1 MKIAVASDH
10 GGYEL
15 KEEIVKY
22 LKEKGYDFIDF
33 GCFSPESV
41 DYPVMAAKACRAI
54 QKGEC
59 DRGIIC
65 CGTGLGISMAA
76 NKFKGIRAAACS
88 DYYSAKYTRLHNEA
102 NILSLGGR
110 VLGPGLVI
118 EMVEV
123 FLNTEYLGGRHQRR
137 VDMITAIENGEFPE
151 D

>member
-76 NKFKGIRAAACS
+76 NKFKGIRAAVEGDGILEVKGPKGTFRVKTSLS
-88 DYYSAKYTRLHNEA
+88 DREKHV
-102 NILSLGGR
+102 ILCGGLLASL
-110 VLGPGLVI
+110 
-118 EMVEV
+118 
-123 FLNTEYLGGRHQRR
+123 
-137 VDMITAIENGEFPE
+137 
-151 D
+151 

>member
-10 GGYEL
+10 GGYDL

-33 GCFSPESV
+33 GCFSHDSV
-41 DYPVMAAKACRAI
+41 DYPDMAAKACRAI

-59 DRGIIC
+59 DRGIIV

-88 DYYSAKYTRLHNEA
+88 DYYSAKYTRLHNDA

-110 VLGPGLVI
+110 VLGSGLAL

-123 FLNTEYLGGRHQRR
+123 FLTTEYLGGRHQLRL
-137 VDMITAIENGEFPE
+137 DKIAQIENGEYPE